1 MQHTLKEV
9 LEDAVVFNDGD
20 WVESKDQDPDGDVRL
35 VQLADVGDGYYVDK
49 SSRFMT
55 TARAKALRC
64 TFLEPGD
71 LLVARMPDPLGRCCA
86 FPGDE
91 KPCVTVV
98 DVCVIRPCQK
108 KVFPRWLMHCINS
121 PITRHKISG
130 YITGT
135 TRQRISRGNLG
146 KVTVPLPPLS
156 EQRRIAEILDR
167 AEALRAK
174 RRAALALLDELTQS
188 IFLDM
193 FGDPVSNPKGWEWC
207 KLKNVLELITYGLT
221 VRPKYVAD
229 GIPLISG
236 KEIRSGI
243 VDYENA
249 AKISQKDFDAL
260 SEKAKPTKH
269 DLLFSKTGSIGHT
282 AIIETDS
289 PFALAQNVARLTF
302 APKLVNYIYALFYL
316 RSGSIQALAKRSVRG
331 NAVKD
336 PQLGVMGDFPFAL
349 PPLQLQLEFA
359 QRIDTL

>member
-1 MQHTLKEV
+1 
-9 LEDAVVFNDGD
+9 
-20 WVESKDQDPDGDVRL
+20 
-35 VQLADVGDGYYVDK
+35 
-49 SSRFMT
+49 
-55 TARAKALRC
+55 
-64 TFLEPGD
+64 
-71 LLVARMPDPLGRCCA
+71 
-86 FPGDE
+86 
-91 KPCVTVV
+91 
-98 DVCVIRPCQK
+98 
-108 KVFPRWLMHCINS
+108 
-121 PITRHKISG
+121 
-130 YITGT
+130 
-135 TRQRISRGNLG
+135 
-146 KVTVPLPPLS
+146 
-156 EQRRIAEILDR
+156 
-167 AEALRAK
+167 
-174 RRAALALLDELTQS
+174 
-188 IFLDM
+188 
-193 FGDPVSNPKGWEWC
+193 
-207 KLKNVLELITYGLT
+207 VLELITYGLT